1 MNKKII
7 LGAVLAAFVGTM
19 GSAMA
24 QGRGNDDHRGKPDK
38 HDNRGNNKYKDKH
51 DDRRDFDGDRRND
64 RYDYRHDNR
73 GANNGAHRGAGPRHD
88 LYKGHRLPPQYRSKQ
103 YVVDNWRTHRLSA
116 PPRGYHWVQTGAD
129 YVLVGIA
136 TGVIATLILS
146 N

>member
-38 HDNRGNNKYKDKH
+38 HD
-51 DDRRDFDGDRRND
+51 DRRDFDGDRRND

-73 GANNGAHRGAGPRHD
+73 GANRGAGPRHD